1 MPGVVRQDD
10 KDSALDT
17 PIQYSSKT
25 KIDNKF
31 VHRHGDKDSSLNTVS
46 SGIGLTKKVYIEGK
60 PVVVVGDVDS
70 AGNTKNNGSSTVF
83 VG

>member
-10 KDSALDT
+10 KDSSLDVPT
-17 PIQYSSKT
+17 QYSSKT
-25 KIDNKF
+25 KIDGKF
-31 VHRHGDKDSSLNTVS
+31 VHRHGDRDSGLDTVS
-46 SGIGLTKKVYIEGK
+46 SGIGLDKKVYIEGK

-70 AGNTKNNGSSTVF
+70 GGDTKNNGSSTTF